1 MVQYTLLSW
10 VRTSSVLRIPTAQP
24 PLLHKDGLRGLR
36 AVPLIGAHRRKRR
49 MLSSGSPELSTPLRR
64 PGPSVFCR
72 GNLGKGPKDWEGSQK
87 ERRAP
92 RSQQSLNSW

>member
-36 AVPLIGAHRRKRR
+36 AVPPTGAHRRKEGCWP
-49 MLSSGSPELSTPLRR
+49 LAPQNSTPRRR

-72 GNLGKGPKDWEGSQK
+72 GNLERALKIGKA

-92 RSQQSLNSW
+92 RSQESLNS